1 MVNRKYEDLPHVKKV
16 IKSLKKLAKEKGL
29 EILDN
34 DMYEEHGYR
43 RLAFF
48 KTREDFSMRFHVVV
62 SLSYLSVNINSVDK
76 QVYGTIFKV
85 HKTVKKL
92 KPFIN

>member
-1 MVNRKYEDLPHVKKV
+1 MSKRKYEDLPHVKKV

-29 EILDN
+29 EVLDT
-34 DMYEEHGYR
+34 DMYEEQGYR

-48 KTREDFSMRFHVVV
+48 KAREDFSMSFHKSIALYYLYANSN
-62 SLSYLSVNINSVDK
+62 SLDK
-76 QVYGTIFKV
+76 QAYGTIFKV
-85 HKTVKKL
+85 HKTIKKL

>member
-1 MVNRKYEDLPHVKKV
+1 MSKRKYEDLPHVKKV

-29 EILDN
+29 EILDI

-43 RLAFF
+43 RIAIF
-48 KTREDFSMRFHVVV
+48 T
-62 SLSYLSVNINSVDK
+62 SYLSNFHVTVKLHYLYEDSNTLDK

>member
-1 MVNRKYEDLPHVKKV
+1 MTNRKYEDLPHVKKV
-16 IKSLKKLAKEKGL
+16 IRSLKKLAKEKGL
-29 EILDN
+29 KFLDS
-34 DMYEEHGYR
+34 DKYGQHGYR
-43 RLAFF
+43 RIAIYTKKDL
-48 KTREDFSMRFHVVV
+48 SIFHVAVT
-62 SLSYLSVNINSVDK
+62 LHYLYEDSNTLDK